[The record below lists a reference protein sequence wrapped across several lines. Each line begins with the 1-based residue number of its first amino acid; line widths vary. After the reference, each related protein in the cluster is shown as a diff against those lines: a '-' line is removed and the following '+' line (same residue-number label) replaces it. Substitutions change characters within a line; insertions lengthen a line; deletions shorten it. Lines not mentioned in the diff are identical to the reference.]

1 MKVYS
6 WPFFAWK
13 RQQVL
18 KSGLWF
24 SMQPQAWPQHPS
36 TSSELAMDQNISGWW
51 ARATPLKNMSSSIG
65 MMRFPILMG
74 TCQIHGNQTT
84 NQPSSSSSSSSSSS
98 GWWLGHPSEKYEFV
112 NWDDDSNPLYEWEN
126 AKFMATKP
134 PTRYYATFLEGWTS
148 TCQLS
153 WRYGFEFSPASQG
166 SVSAFG
172 SSMEY
177 RRNPGILAIWA
188 ETLKHRFYSKKIR
201 KKMLDMNCGSTSQS
215 CFQNH
220 LGILISPM
228 HLPEKDLPEPT
239 IQSNDP

>member
-1 MKVYS
+1 
-6 WPFFAWK
+6 
-13 RQQVL
+13 
-18 KSGLWF
+18 
-24 SMQPQAWPQHPS
+24 MQPQAWPQHPS
-36 TSSELAMDQNISGWW
+36 TSSELAMDQNI
-51 ARATPLKNMSSSIG
+51 I
-65 MMRFPILMG
+65 
-74 TCQIHGNQTT
+74 
-84 NQPSSSSSSSSSSS
+84 
-98 GWWLGHPSEKYEFV
+98 WLVGQGHPSEKYEFV

-188 ETLKHRFYSKKIR
+188 ETLKHRFYSKNIR
-201 KKMLDMNCGSTSQS
+201 KKMLDMNCGSTSES

-228 HLPEKDLPEPT
+228 HLPEPGSSGA
-239 IQSNDP
+239 IQSDDP

>member
-6 WPFFAWK
+6 WPFFCMEATTGTQIWFV
-13 RQQVL
+13 VL
-18 KSGLWF
+18 HAAASLATA
-24 SMQPQAWPQHPS
+24 PQYLQWV
-36 TSSELAMDQNISGWW
+36 G
-51 ARATPLKNMSSSIG
+51 
-65 MMRFPILMG
+65 
-74 TCQIHGNQTT
+74 HG
-84 NQPSSSSSSSSSSS
+84 SKHI
-98 GWWLGHPSEKYEFV
+98 WLVGQGHPSEKYEFV

-239 IQSNDP
+239 IQSDDP